1 MLVKS
6 KVKYIQSLS
15 HKKQRDAD
23 KVFVAEGP
31 KIINELLNE
40 PAISPLEIYAL
51 KDWID
56 SAAPL
61 PSTPVEIID
70 EHVLSRISSLTTPN
84 QVVGLFKM
92 PSWPAFDPEKK
103 LSLLL
108 DNIQDPGNLGT
119 ILRCADWFGIEQVVC
134 SLDCADVFSSK
145 VVQSTMGSI
154 GRVKVYYA
162 NLIETIK
169 NFNGIRLMAA
179 TLNGKDVHQFGAI
192 NEGML
197 LIGNESKGIGPD
209 LLALPHEKITISR
222 KGNAESLNAAVAT
235 GILLHELT
243 Q

>member
-1 MLVKS
+1 
-6 KVKYIQSLS
+6 
-15 HKKQRDAD
+15 
-23 KVFVAEGP
+23 
-31 KIINELLNE
+31 
-40 PAISPLEIYAL
+40 
-51 KDWID
+51 
-56 SAAPL
+56 
-61 PSTPVEIID
+61 
-70 EHVLSRISSLTTPN
+70 
-84 QVVGLFKM
+84 
-92 PSWPAFDPEKK
+92 
-103 LSLLL
+103 
-108 DNIQDPGNLGT
+108 
-119 ILRCADWFGIEQVVC
+119 
-134 SLDCADVFSSK
+134 
-145 VVQSTMGSI
+145 MGSI